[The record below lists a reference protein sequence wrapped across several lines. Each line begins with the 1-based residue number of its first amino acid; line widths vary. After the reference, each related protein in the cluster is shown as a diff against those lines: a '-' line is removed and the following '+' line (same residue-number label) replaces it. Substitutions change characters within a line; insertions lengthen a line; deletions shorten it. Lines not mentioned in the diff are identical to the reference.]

1 MYQLSIHPQCFFG
14 GAKSF
19 QLGKRIS
26 ECRKSRRFSGPNF
39 PKFPALRHSS
49 SRAFSS
55 DTSTGLPGSINSH
68 YFHIIGDGKLNPI
81 VGVYMP
87 IIRIPYQRWDDHPQY
102 NEFGPWLT
110 YFPQF
115 DVLTCSLEH
124 QLNFPSLSIN

>member
-14 GAKSF
+14 RAKSF

-26 ECRKSRRFSGPNF
+26 ECRKSRRFSSPNV
-39 PKFPALRHSS
+39 PKFPGATQALLLVQIHPHV
-49 SRAFSS
+49 
-55 DTSTGLPGSINSH
+55 PGS
-68 YFHIIGDGKLNPI
+68 KLPLFPYNRGWETQPKS

-87 IIRIPYQRWDDHPQY
+87 IIRIPYERWDDHLQY

-124 QLNFPSLSIN
+124 QLNFPSLSIVYN